1 MKEVNKDVRLVY
13 LQHRVRLRVGQW
25 KEVRRV
31 AAAERDVFWS
41 TDVQLPNVSQFF
53 SRVVYKG
60 AGLIP
65 TWGGHTQKMG
75 KRLNQSKDESL
86 FRHRLST
93 CGHLCICYIHRDNS
107 RLGCGRGGGGCRAQH
122 ASCFSFPLLWCRPSR
137 SPMSTNRKWAKGDPT
152 GGKWL
157 HPPEAPV
164 FSFDL
169 DEEKIDRTDGQL

>member
-1 MKEVNKDVRLVY
+1 MERSKKSCGSWERCFLINRCPTSQRFSIFQSRRL
-13 LQHRVRLRVGQW
+13 Q
-25 KEVRRV
+25 RR
-31 AAAERDVFWS
+31 RFD
-41 TDVQLPNVSQFF
+41 TDLG
-53 SRVVYKG
+53 G
-60 AGLIP
+60 A
-65 TWGGHTQKMG
+65 HTQKMG